1 MGQNNKYSVG
11 KCGLIKGCSET
22 PVFGAQADFL
32 GEGDFR
38 EGFVELV
45 FQLWLQDCK

>member
-11 KCGLIKGCSET
+11 KCGWIKAGSET

-32 GEGDFR
+32 GEGDLSG
-38 EGFVELV
+38 GFVKLA
-45 FQLWLQDCK
+45 QLQDSK